1 MNDDALLAALGERI
15 SSLAAELID
24 IRRDFHAHPELSRE
38 EVRTTQTVAHRL
50 DAAGVGV
57 RLLPGTG
64 LLADI
69 GAPDAEH
76 RVALRA
82 DMDAL
87 PVRERTG
94 LDYASRTAG
103 VCHACGH
110 DVHVVALLGA
120 LLALKECEPALT
132 QRGLAVRGIF
142 QAAEEVIP
150 GGAHDAI
157 TAGALDGVDAVFAVH
172 CDPSL
177 DVGQVGL
184 REGPLTAACDHVTVS
199 LHGRGGHTSRPQL
212 TEDLT
217 YALAKVVTDVPAA
230 LSRRLDPRAG
240 AALVWGTISAG
251 RASNVIPSTGE
262 CQGTLRMLD
271 AQAWLT
277 VGPLLEEIVH
287 AVVQPYG
294 VQAKVERVKG
304 VPPVVN
310 TTRGHRGVPA
320 GVVGGRDAPGA
331 DLAVARR
338 RGLLVVPRAHRRR
351 DGPARHPQPRWPH
364 LRPAPGRPGRRRGRH
379 HLRGPAALVGGGAA
393 APRACRPHVHEGG
406 VMADKWRRHHGGRPR
421 TVGASTGRRCAPRRC
436 G

>member
-15 SSLAAELID
+15 STLAPELID
-24 IRRDFHAHPELSRE
+24 IRRDLHAHPELSRE
-38 EVRTTQTVAHRL
+38 ETRTTETVARHL
-50 DAAGVGV
+50 DAAGVRV

-64 LLADI
+64 LLADV
-69 GAPDAEH
+69 GPADAVH
-76 RVALRA
+76 RIALRA

-94 LDYASRTAG
+94 LDFASRSTG

-110 DVHVVALLGA
+110 DLHVSALIGA
-120 LLALKECEPALT
+120 LLALHASESALT
-132 QRGLAVRGIF
+132 ERGIAVRGIF
-142 QAAEEVIP
+142 QAAEEMIP

-157 TAGALDGVDAVFAVH
+157 LAGALDGVDAVFAIH

-184 REGPLTAACDHVTVS
+184 REGPITAACDQVAVS

-240 AALVWGTISAG
+240 AALVWGTVNAG
-251 RASNVIPSTGE
+251 RAANVIPSTGE
-262 CQGTLRMLD
+262 CTGTLRMLD
-271 AQAWLT
+271 AHAWLT
-277 VGPLLEEIVH
+277 IGPLLEEIVH
-287 AVVQPYG
+287 GVVSPYG

-310 TTRGHRGVPA
+310 TSDGIESFRLASLAGGMTPVPTSQSLGGEDFSWYLAQATGAMARLGTRTH
-320 GVVGGRDAPGA
+320 GGPTF
-331 DLAVARR
+331 DLHQ
-338 RGLLVVPRAHRRR
+338 GDLVVDEDAIALGARLLASVAVVWHTDATRRAL
-351 DGPARHPQPRWPH
+351 DPLETA
-364 LRPAPGRPGRRRGRH
+364 
-379 HLRGPAALVGGGAA
+379 
-393 APRACRPHVHEGG
+393 
-406 VMADKWRRHHGGRPR
+406 
-421 TVGASTGRRCAPRRC
+421 
-436 G
+436 

>member
-15 SSLAAELID
+15 TSLAAELID
-24 IRRDFHAHPELSRE
+24 IRRDLHAHPELSRE
-38 EVRTTQTVAHRL
+38 ETRTTDCVARRL
-50 DAAGVGV
+50 DASGVGV

-69 GAPDAEH
+69 GAADAPY

-94 LDYASRTAG
+94 LDFSSRFPG

-110 DVHVVALLGA
+110 DVHVSALLGA
-120 LLALKECEPALT
+120 LLALKECEEALVD
-132 QRGLAVRGIF
+132 RGIAVRGIF
-142 QAAEEVIP
+142 QAAEEIMP
-150 GGAHDAI
+150 GGAHEAI
-157 TAGALDGVDAVFAVH
+157 SAGAVDGVHAVFAIH

-177 DVGQVGL
+177 DTGQVGL
-184 REGPLTAACDHVTVS
+184 REGPLTAACDQVTVS

-240 AALVWGTISAG
+240 AALVWGTVSAG
-251 RASNVIPSTGE
+251 RAANVIPSTGE
-262 CQGTLRMLD
+262 CRGTLRMLD

-287 AVVQPYG
+287 AVVEPYG

-310 TTRGHRGVPA
+310 TSEGIEAFRLASLASGMHPVPTTQSLGGEDFSWYLAHATGAMARVGTRTPGGPTFDLHQGDL
-320 GVVGGRDAPGA
+320 VVDE
-331 DLAVARR
+331 DAVALGARLLASVAVLRR
-338 RGLLVVPRAHRRR
+338 SGAGDH
-351 DGPARHPQPRWPH
+351 QP
-364 LRPAPGRPGRRRGRH
+364 LEA
-379 HLRGPAALVGGGAA
+379 
-393 APRACRPHVHEGG
+393 
-406 VMADKWRRHHGGRPR
+406 
-421 TVGASTGRRCAPRRC
+421 T
-436 G
+436 

>member
-1 MNDDALLAALGERI
+1 MNDDALLAALGECI
-15 SSLAAELID
+15 SSVSPQLLD
-24 IRRDFHAHPELSRE
+24 VRRDLHANPELSRE
-38 EVRTTQTVAHRL
+38 ESRTTEAIARL
-50 DAAGVGV
+50 LDDADVGV

-64 LLADI
+64 LLAEV
-69 GAPDAEH
+69 GASDPAY

-94 LDYASRTAG
+94 LDFASRTPG

-110 DVHVVALLGA
+110 DLHVTALLGA
-120 LLALKECEPALT
+120 MLGLKGVEAALAE
-132 QRGLAVRGIF
+132 RGLAVRGIF

-150 GGAHDAI
+150 GGAHEAI
-157 TAGALDGVDAVFAVH
+157 SAGALDGVDAVFALH

-184 REGPLTAACDHVTVS
+184 HEGALTAACDSVSIS

-217 YALAKVVTDVPAA
+217 YALAKVVTDVPAV

-240 AALVWGTISAG
+240 AALVWGTVSAG

-262 CQGTLRMLD
+262 CSGTLRMLD
-271 AQAWLT
+271 AEAWLT

-287 AVVQPYG
+287 GVVQPYG
-294 VQAKVERVKG
+294 VQAKVERVRG

-310 TTRGHRGVPA
+310 TVDAIDAFRRATLAGGMQPVPTAQSLGGEDFSWYLAQTTGAMARLGTRSPGGPTFDLHQGDL
-320 GVVGGRDAPGA
+320 VVDEDAIALGARLLASVAIVRRLDASRAGA
-331 DLAVARR
+331 DA
-338 RGLLVVPRAHRRR
+338 
-351 DGPARHPQPRWPH
+351 D
-364 LRPAPGRPGRRRGRH
+364 
-379 HLRGPAALVGGGAA
+379 AAESL
-393 APRACRPHVHEGG
+393 
-406 VMADKWRRHHGGRPR
+406 
-421 TVGASTGRRCAPRRC
+421 
-436 G
+436 